1 MGNNQLNGPIPTEV
15 GLMTAVTELC
25 VHGCASA
32 RSPLPPLSVR
42 AHLAPPCPIALHLTL
57 SVDALATAAL
67 RRYLY
72 NNQLNGPIPIEIG
85 LMTALTGVC
94 VQRCASAPPSAL
106 GARSPHS
113 SPPPCTSSHARRWR
127 PPYAALRR
135 DLQGNDQLT
144 GPIPTELVQLT
155 ALTTLC
161 VHGCASARSPLP
173 PPSPR
178 AHLAPLRI
186 HALHL
191 TLSVDAL
198 APRRCADT

>member
-1 MGNNQLNGPIPTEV
+1 
-15 GLMTAVTELC
+15 MTAVTELC

-113 SPPPCTSSHARRWR
+113 SPPPCTSSHALRWR
-127 PPYAALRR
+127 APDAVLRR
-135 DLQGNDQLT
+135 TLDDNQLS
-144 GPIPTELVQLT
+144 GPIPPEVGQMTGLQF
-155 ALTTLC
+155 LC
-161 VHGCASARSPLP
+161 VPGCAPARSLLS

-178 AHLAPLRI
+178 AHLALLRL

-191 TLSVDAL
+191 TLSVDTL
-198 APRRCADT
+198 ASPRCAGTSAPTSSTARSQPKLA